1 MGLRMQRSADCLV
14 NARDVGLTP
23 ANAVKTAKPI
33 IEPPRAFDDSN
44 NPRRTQHVEK
54 QEPVQRPWCH
64 RPT

>member
-1 MGLRMQRSADCLV
+1 MGLRLQRSADCLV

-44 NPRRTQHVEK
+44 NPRRTQQDVIE
-54 QEPVQRPWCH
+54 Q
-64 RPT
+64 